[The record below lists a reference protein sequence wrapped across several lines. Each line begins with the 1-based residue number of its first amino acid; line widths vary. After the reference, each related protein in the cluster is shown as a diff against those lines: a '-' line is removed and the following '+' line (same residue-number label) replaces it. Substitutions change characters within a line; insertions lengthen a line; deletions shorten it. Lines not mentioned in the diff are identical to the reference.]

1 MALVAYDV
9 NHATF
14 VPKFGR
20 LQTLFLI
27 YDFIQLNEMLQS
39 YEITKSLIINS
50 NILSYESLPDSIVC
64 HLREIEDVAV
74 ALIPLKYSL
83 FNLIKEHITIIIP
96 CLWYSVKQSL
106 ELSVPKSGKQFLYKD
121 FSWIKIRN
129 I

>member
-1 MALVAYDV
+1 MALVTYDA

-39 YEITKSLIINS
+39 YE
-50 NILSYESLPDSIVC
+50 VC
-64 HLREIEDVAV
+64 HLREIEDLAV
-74 ALIPLKYSL
+74 GLIPLKYSL

-96 CLWYSVKQSL
+96 CL
-106 ELSVPKSGKQFLYKD
+106 
-121 FSWIKIRN
+121 KIFCKTKFRTFCS
-129 I
+129 

>member
-1 MALVAYDV
+1 MALVTYDA

-50 NILSYESLPDSIVC
+50 KVVSYESLPDSIVC
-64 HLREIEDVAV
+64 HLREIEDIAV
-74 ALIPLKYSL
+74 GLIPLKYSL
-83 FNLIKEHITIIIP
+83 FNLIKEHITMIIP
-96 CLWYSVKQSL
+96 CLKIFCKTKFKTFYS
-106 ELSVPKSGKQFLYKD
+106 
-121 FSWIKIRN
+121 
-129 I
+129 

>member
-1 MALVAYDV
+1 
-9 NHATF
+9 
-14 VPKFGR
+14 
-20 LQTLFLI
+20 
-27 YDFIQLNEMLQS
+27 MLQS

-96 CLWYSVKQSL
+96 CL
-106 ELSVPKSGKQFLYKD
+106 
-121 FSWIKIRN
+121 KIFCKTKFRTFCS
-129 I
+129 